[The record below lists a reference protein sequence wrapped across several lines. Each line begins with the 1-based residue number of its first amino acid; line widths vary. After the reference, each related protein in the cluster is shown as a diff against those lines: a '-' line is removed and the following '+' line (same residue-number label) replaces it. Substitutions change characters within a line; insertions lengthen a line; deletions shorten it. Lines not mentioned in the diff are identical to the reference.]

1 MYLWH
6 WWKLRGK
13 IMIRRLIAVIKKEFI
28 QVLRDKMTLAMML
41 LLPLVQL
48 TVFGYAINTDVKN
61 LPMAVCDF
69 SRTEESRRLIQ
80 YFTNSRYFFV
90 KEYTDKYSDITYMI
104 DKGTVKVGLIIDVDY
119 QRNLKSGKTANAQ
132 VLVDASDPTIAG
144 STLSNASGIGNLKN
158 IEILTRNLR
167 PGSSFTLENLPVDL
181 RVRGWYNPDL
191 VSANYIVPGLV
202 GIILTMTMMMITSM
216 AIVRERERGTLEQ
229 LITTP
234 IRSSELMIGK
244 IVPYIVIGYM
254 QVTIALLVG
263 ALIFNV
269 PVKGSLFLLYGLA
282 FIHIVGYLGMGLLI
296 STVTKTQQQAMQM
309 SFFIFLPAML
319 LSGFMFPREGMPPIA
334 QYIGLAMPL
343 TFFLTILRDIILKGI
358 GINYMWNSILPMV
371 LLMVIIMGISI
382 SKFKK
387 RLD

>member
-1 MYLWH
+1 ML
-6 WWKLRGK
+6 
-13 IMIRRLIAVIKKEFI
+13 RRLFAVIKKEFI

-41 LLPLVQL
+41 MLPLVQL
-48 TVFGYAINTDVKN
+48 TVFGYAINTDVKH

-80 YFTNSRYFFV
+80 YFTNSQYFFI
-90 KEYTDKYSDITYMI
+90 KEYTDKYSDIAYLI

-119 QRNLKSGKTANAQ
+119 QKDLKSGKTANVQ
-132 VLVDASDPTIAG
+132 VLVDASDPMIAS

-158 IEILTRNLR
+158 IEILVRNLR
-167 PGSSFTLENLPVDL
+167 PGSTFTPENLPVDV

-263 ALIFNV
+263 AFIFKV
-269 PVKGSLFLLYGLA
+269 PIKGNLFLLYGLA
-282 FIHIVGYLGMGLLI
+282 FIHIVCYLGMGLLI

-319 LSGFMFPREGMPPIA
+319 LSGFMFPREGMPLPA

-343 TFFLTILRDIILKGI
+343 TFFLIILRDIILKGI
-358 GINYMWNSILPMV
+358 GINYMWNSIWPMV
-371 LLMVIIMGISI
+371 LLMIVIMGISI

>member
-1 MYLWH
+1 ML
-6 WWKLRGK
+6 
-13 IMIRRLIAVIKKEFI
+13 RRLFAVIKKEFI

-48 TVFGYAINTDVKN
+48 TVFGYAINTDVKH

-80 YFTNSRYFFV
+80 YFTNSNYFV
-90 KEYTDKYSDITYMI
+90 IKQYSDKYSDIADLI
-104 DKGTVKVGLIIDVDY
+104 DKGTVKVGLIIDVNY
-119 QRNLKSGKTANAQ
+119 QKDLKSGKTAIAQ
-132 VLVDASDPTIAG
+132 VLVDASDPTIAS
-144 STLSNASGIGNLKN
+144 STLSNASGIGNQKN
-158 IEILTRNLR
+158 IEILVRNLR
-167 PGSSFTLENLPVDL
+167 PGSTFTPENLPVDL

-263 ALIFNV
+263 AFVFKV
-269 PVKGSLFLLYGLA
+269 PVKGNLFLLYGLA
-282 FIHIVGYLGMGLLI
+282 FIHIVCYLGMGLLI

-319 LSGFMFPREGMPPIA
+319 LSGFMFPREGMPLLA
-334 QYIGLAMPL
+334 QYIGLSMPL
-343 TFFLTILRDIILKGI
+343 TFFLVILRGIILKGI
-358 GINYMWNSILPMV
+358 GISYMWNSIIPMV
-371 LLMVIIMGISI
+371 LLMVVIMGISI
-382 SKFKK
+382 GKFKK

>member
-1 MYLWH
+1 
-6 WWKLRGK
+6 
-13 IMIRRLIAVIKKEFI
+13 MIRRLFAVIKKEFI

-41 LLPLVQL
+41 MLPLVQL
-48 TVFGYAINTDVKN
+48 TVFGYAINTDVKH

-80 YFTNSRYFFV
+80 YFTNSQYFFV
-90 KEYTDKYSDITYMI
+90 KEYTDKYSDIAYLI
-104 DKGTVKVGLIIDVDY
+104 DKGTVKVGLVIDVDY
-119 QRNLKSGKTANAQ
+119 QKNLKSGKTANVQ
-132 VLVDASDPTIAG
+132 VLVDASDPMIAS

-158 IEILTRNLR
+158 IEILARNLR
-167 PGSSFTLENLPVDL
+167 PGTTFTPENLPVDV

-202 GIILTMTMMMITSM
+202 GVILTMTMMMITSM

-263 ALIFNV
+263 AFIFKV
-269 PVKGSLFLLYGLA
+269 PVKGNLFLLYGLA
-282 FIHIVGYLGMGLLI
+282 FIHIVCYLGMGLLI

-319 LSGFMFPREGMPPIA
+319 LSGFMFPREGMPLPA
-334 QYIGLAMPL
+334 QYFGLAMPL
-343 TFFLTILRDIILKGI
+343 TFFLIILRDIILKGI
-358 GINYMWNSILPMV
+358 GIKYMWNSIWPML
-371 LLMVIIMGISI
+371 LLMIVIMGISI
-382 SKFKK
+382 SKFEK